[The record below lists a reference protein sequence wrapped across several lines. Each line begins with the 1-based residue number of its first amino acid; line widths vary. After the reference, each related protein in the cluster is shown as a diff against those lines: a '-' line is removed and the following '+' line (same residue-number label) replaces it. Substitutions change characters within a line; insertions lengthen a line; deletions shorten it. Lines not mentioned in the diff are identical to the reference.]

1 MLSDRITEDY
11 KQAMKNREAIKV
23 STLSFLRSQIKYVII
38 EKKVEKPEDTDVI
51 AVIKKQIKQ
60 RQESIAQFEKG
71 GRQDLVDK
79 ERAEVDVLKGYL
91 PEEMSLEAVRAI
103 VVQIIQETGAVSI
116 KDMGKVMKE
125 VLAKVAGQVDGKIV
139 SDCVKEKLSSL

>member
-38 EKKVEKPEDTDVI
+38 EKKVEKVEDTDVI

-60 RQESIAQFEKG
+60 RQESIVQFEKG

-91 PEEMSLEAVRAI
+91 SEEMSLEEVRAI
-103 VVQIIQETGAVSI
+103 VAQVIQETGAASI

-125 VLAKVAGQVDGKIV
+125 VLAKVAGGVDGKIV